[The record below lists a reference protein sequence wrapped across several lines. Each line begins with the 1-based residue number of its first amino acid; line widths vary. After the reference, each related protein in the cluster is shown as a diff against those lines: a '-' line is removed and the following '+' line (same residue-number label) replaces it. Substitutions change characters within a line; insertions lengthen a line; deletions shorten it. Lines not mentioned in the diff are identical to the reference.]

1 MCTAPQ
7 QVEAAFSM
15 LVEIAVITILVKT
28 PFGESIEKL
37 ISRKLWIVM
46 VGFATLLF
54 LKKALALTGCSRLQ

>member
-54 LKKALALTGCSRLQ
+54 LKNALALTGCSFLQ